1 METIMIIGGCT
12 IQEKADT
19 NTNGTETKLDS
30 LLREKGLWE
39 NAPPH
44 EEPLKNEC
52 AHFLEC
58 VTKGLTSIADGREGL
73 RVLKILKA
81 AQSTLDDPCLGGSG
95 GLKEGEAAER
105 PYTAH
110 ETAVIDEGAV
120 IGAGTKIWHF
130 SHILGDTR
138 IGENVNIGRNV
149 VRNG

>member
-1 METIMIIGGCT
+1 M
-12 IQEKADT
+12 
-19 NTNGTETKLDS
+19 
-30 LLREKGLWE
+30 
-39 NAPPH
+39 PPH

-58 VTKGLTSIADGREGL
+58 VTKGLTPIADGREGL

-81 AQSTLDDPCLGGSG
+81 AQSTLDAPCLGGSG

-138 IGENVNIGRNV
+138 IGENGNIGRNV